1 MNNVEFNVGSRHYS
15 NVAERVRSAAL
26 TSAFW
31 LFSMQASAQ
40 ILPVITITDNF
51 AYGGGFGVDGFEFN
65 RGGGAGTAF
74 SGYPLMMGFLHFK
87 STSLEDVRCTGEAS
101 RGTTSHADP
110 NTRWMAAE
118 AVFRVVKQSLNT
130 WQKLFGRGTTPWH
143 DGKLRVVYAD
153 GGSEIWLV
161 TSPGMSA
168 ALSPSSMPGS
178 LKQGDG
184 IPKPH
189 QVCGKS

>member
-1 MNNVEFNVGSRHYS
+1 MIEE
-15 NVAERVRSAAL
+15 VAIFAL
-26 TSAFW
+26 ILAFW
-31 LFSMQASAQ
+31 LFSMPATAQ
-40 ILPVITITDNF
+40 ILPVVTITDNF

-74 SGYPLMMGFLHFK
+74 SGYPLMMGFLDFK

-101 RGTTSHADP
+101 QVTTSHADP

-118 AVFRVVKQSLNT
+118 AVFRVVRQSLNT
-130 WQKLFGRGTTPWH
+130 WQKIFGRGTTPWH

-168 ALSPSSMPGS
+168 ALAPSSMPGS
-178 LKQGDG
+178 LKLGVESQSLIMFVGNHEMK
-184 IPKPH
+184 ISFKLI
-189 QVCGKS
+189 